1 MHRGG
6 VTRRTGS
13 RGGRLSFI
21 FVLATLLGLHSS
33 PVLAQTSKDRTAA
46 RKLAGEGLDLMK
58 AGDFKAALEKFQG
71 ADALVPA
78 PTLKIRVARCLDKLD
93 RMQEAAN
100 VYRDIIATE
109 LKPWAPA
116 PHQQARKDAVPEL
129 AALLEQ
135 LPSVLVT
142 VEGPGAGEAK
152 VTMAGTPLPP
162 EVLAERQTLDP
173 GVYVFT
179 AAVGEREVRE
189 ELELERGKKM
199 RVVLVL
205 PPVEADGP
213 GGGPTGPKGEAE
225 DPMPFLI
232 GSYVAFGIGGAALIA
247 GATTGGLVLSQRGDL
262 EERCP
267 NGCLPADHDDAQAF
281 NDMRIASTAMFI
293 VAGVGAAVGTTLFLL
308 APDGASDEDPPED
321 GMIEIEPMIGLG
333 ALGLRGSF

>member
-1 MHRGG
+1 MERGS

-13 RGGRLSFI
+13 GGGHHA
-21 FVLATLLGLHSS
+21 FVLMMVTWLGLLSA
-33 PVLAQTSKDRTAA
+33 PPAAAQTSGERTAA
-46 RKLAGEGLDLMK
+46 RRLAGEGLDLMK
-58 AGDFKAALEKFQG
+58 AGDYKAALDKFQR
-71 ADALVPA
+71 ADELIPA
-78 PTLKIRVARCLDKLD
+78 PTLKIRVARCLDELD
-93 RMQEAAN
+93 RMREAAD
-100 VYRDIIATE
+100 VYRDIISTE

-129 AALLEQ
+129 ASLLEQ

-142 VEGPGAGEAK
+142 VEGPGADEAE

-179 AAVGEREVRE
+179 AGVGERRVRE

-199 RVVLVL
+199 RVTLVL
-205 PPVEADGP
+205 PPIETDLS
-213 GGGPTGPKGEAE
+213 GGPDEAK
-225 DPMPFLI
+225 DPMPYLI
-232 GSYVAFGIGGAALIA
+232 GSYVAFGFGGAALIA
-247 GATTGGLVLSQRGDL
+247 GAATGGVVLSQRGDL

-281 NDMRIASTAMFI
+281 NEMRIASTALFV
-293 VAGVGAAVGTTLFLL
+293 VAGVGAAVGTALFLL
-308 APDGASDEDPPED
+308 APDDAAPDVPPGE
-321 GMIEIEPMIGLG
+321 GKIEIEPMIGLG

>member
-1 MHRGG
+1 MHRGD
-6 VTRRTGS
+6 VTKRTGS
-13 RGGRLSFI
+13 RGGRDSFI
-21 FVLATLLGLHSS
+21 FVLVTLLGLLSS
-33 PVLAQTSKDRTAA
+33 PVMAQTSNDRTAA

-58 AGDFKAALEKFQG
+58 AGDFKAALEKFQR
-71 ADALVPA
+71 ADELVPA

-116 PHQQARKDAVPEL
+116 PHQKARKDAVPEL
-129 AALLEQ
+129 AELLEQ

-142 VEGPGAGEAK
+142 VEGPGAGDAE

-179 AAVGEREVRE
+179 AKAGEREVRE

-205 PPVEADGP
+205 PPVETKGPDGT
-213 GGGPTGPKGEAE
+213 TGPNGEVE

-262 EERCP
+262 EDRCP

-281 NDMRIASTAMFI
+281 NDMRIASTAMFV
-293 VAGVGAAVGTTLFLL
+293 VAGVGAAVGTALFLL
-308 APDGASDEDPPED
+308 APDGAPDEDPPED
-321 GMIEIEPMIGLG
+321 GKIEIEPMIGLG